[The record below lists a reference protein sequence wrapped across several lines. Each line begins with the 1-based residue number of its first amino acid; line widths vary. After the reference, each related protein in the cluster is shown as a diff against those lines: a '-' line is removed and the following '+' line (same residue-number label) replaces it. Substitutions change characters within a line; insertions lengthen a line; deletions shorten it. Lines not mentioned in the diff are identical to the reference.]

1 MTDAKLDPC
10 RVELRVAAEL
20 GATRSGGLHG
30 RHHFSFAA
38 WQRPDRL
45 EWGTLRALNDYRLDP
60 GATRPP
66 SFHSGFDI
74 LTLVL
79 SGQLRRLGDYA
90 PRRPLEA
97 GAAELVSTGRGV
109 QLGAEAVGKAP
120 AHYLE
125 IWLKTGPGRRE
136 PRREWRPDAAQGLAG
151 PVAEGPK
158 SRVGALRMRAAGRVH
173 RLALPAHRRSVLALD
188 EDECAYLAILKGA
201 ASANGVAGQAGDGLA
216 MSGPGQLELRADK
229 AAELLL
235 IVTAGQP

>member
-45 EWGTLRALNDYRLDP
+45 EWGTLRGLNEYRLDP

-97 GAAELVSTGRGV
+97 GAVELVSTGRGV
-109 QLGAEAVGKAP
+109 QLGVEAAGKEP
-120 AHYLE
+120 AHFVE
-125 IWLKTGPGRRE
+125 IWLRTGPGRRE
-136 PRREWRPDAAQGLAG
+136 PRRLSRPQAPAGIDA
-151 PVAEGPK
+151 PVAEGPTA
-158 SRVGALRMRAAGRVH
+158 RDGALRLRAAGRIH
-173 RLALPAHRRSVLALD
+173 RLALPAHRRSAVAL
-188 EDECAYLAILKGA
+188 EPGECAYLAVQRGA
-201 ASANGVAGQAGDGLA
+201 VRANEVAGGAGDA
-216 MSGPGQLELRADK
+216 FAVSGAGELELRADK

-235 IVTAGQP
+235 IVTAGQQ